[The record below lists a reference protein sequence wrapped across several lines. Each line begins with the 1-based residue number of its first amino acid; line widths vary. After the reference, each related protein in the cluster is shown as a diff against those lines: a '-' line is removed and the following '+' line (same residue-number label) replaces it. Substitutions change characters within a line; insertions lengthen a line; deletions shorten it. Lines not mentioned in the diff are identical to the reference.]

1 MQDREAYLGA
11 TDGWQI
17 KEKTTESVYWSVLS
31 TMISPSFSKSLHPKN
46 MFKKKSIY
54 FWILLMIKSI
64 TTTYIT
70 IVCPDEEYS
79 SVAVDC
85 YYRFSKNEWRKFMNG
100 FLLQAGSTVKDFK
113 RLNEYCTACPSCA
126 VHLQRKAFF
135 HRIPAHS
142 CFNGAK

>member
-1 MQDREAYLGA
+1 
-11 TDGWQI
+11 
-17 KEKTTESVYWSVLS
+17 
-31 TMISPSFSKSLHPKN
+31 
-46 MFKKKSIY
+46 
-54 FWILLMIKSI
+54 MIKSI

-85 YYRFSKNEWRKFMNG
+85 CYRFNKYERRKFMNG
-100 FLLQAGSTVKDFK
+100 FLLQAGSTLKDFK